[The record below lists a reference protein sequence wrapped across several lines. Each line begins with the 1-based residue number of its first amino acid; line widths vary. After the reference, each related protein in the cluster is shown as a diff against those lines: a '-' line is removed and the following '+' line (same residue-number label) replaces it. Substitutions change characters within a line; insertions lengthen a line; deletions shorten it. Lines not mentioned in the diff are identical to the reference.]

1 MQKELELKVLNI
13 NVLDVIEKLKN
24 LNAKFLKKEHQI
36 NYHIDSKKLDVI
48 EKGSYLRIREI
59 VDENENILKS
69 EITFKENIKNENLRE
84 NNEFNV
90 NISDTKTMLMIL
102 KFLGYDDVEI
112 AKKERISFEFLD
124 SFIDID
130 TWDKKIYPFS
140 YMEIETNDF
149 KNVYKI
155 LDLLKIDKK
164 NISLKSIK
172 ELQDELKEKK

>member
-1 MQKELELKVLNI
+1 MQKELEVKVLNI
-13 NVLDVIEKLKN
+13 DVLDVVEKLKK

-36 NYHIDSKKLDVI
+36 NYHIESKNFNFIK
-48 EKGSYLRIREI
+48 EKSYLRIREI
-59 VDENENILKS
+59 VDENENIIDS
-69 EITFKENIKNENLRE
+69 QITFKENIKNEKIRE

-90 NISDTKTMLMIL
+90 NISDTKTMLEIL

-112 AKKERISFEFLD
+112 AKKRRISFEFLD
-124 SFIDID
+124 SVIDID
-130 TWDKKIYPFS
+130 TWDEKIYPFS
-140 YMEIETNDF
+140 YMEIETCDF